1 MAAPAPDFAFL
12 GQEAGL
18 CGGRAG
24 GAGDRDGHRAANIA
38 PTRGLDVA
46 MIEGGD
52 RRRDAG
58 PRRYE
63 ACWRPPPT
71 LVVSHVLV
79 LGDLARPHNLCTID
93 NITYLRY
100 KQRVPRHDLRLS
112 GSRRWLDTNHR
123 CNKFGLSCPGR
134 SGSTGHQ
141 KAGLAFE

>member
-52 RRRDAG
+52 RQRDAG

-100 KQRVPRHDLRLS
+100 KQRVSTH
-112 GSRRWLDTNHR
+112 RRANTCERFKWHR
-123 CNKFGLSCPGR
+123 
-134 SGSTGHQ
+134 
-141 KAGLAFE
+141 